1 MAKMNIQ
8 MIRSCMHNFEEVIFL
23 GKEVDAAGT
32 LVLAAAAAREEKC
45 VQIYLFGVGEDAR
58 VFQERLVLW
67 KKPNGNSLRKRWICL
82 RREAWLWKTAGQ

>member
-45 VQIYLFGVGEDAR
+45 VQ
-58 VFQERLVLW
+58 
-67 KKPNGNSLRKRWICL
+67 N
-82 RREAWLWKTAGQ
+82 